1 MDLSAVIDQM
11 LMLFFCILI
20 GFIAYKTGV
29 MTLDLQKGLST
40 LVLSVTMPALILSS
54 VLNRSEES
62 PQVPMLLL
70 VGLGFA
76 LILGRLLLSYPLT
89 WLLRVPKEQAGPYRF
104 LTAFS
109 NVGFMGFPV
118 VSALF
123 GPEAVLCAA
132 MFQIP
137 FYLLSYTIG
146 IRQVAGKAERPPLRK
161 TLLHPAVLSSLGALL
176 LYLTDL
182 RLPAVIGQSAAFI
195 GQITTPATML
205 IVGATLAS
213 VPLRQALGVWRLYPY
228 AVITL
233 IAFPLLTYV
242 LLRPFTQSVYIL
254 GVTTVLAA
262 MPAATNSTMLCHQY
276 GGDAALCSS
285 GVFVST
291 VLSLLTI
298 PLLAGWLFA
307 A

>member
-161 TLLHPAVLSSLGALL
+161 TL
-176 LYLTDL
+176 YLTDL